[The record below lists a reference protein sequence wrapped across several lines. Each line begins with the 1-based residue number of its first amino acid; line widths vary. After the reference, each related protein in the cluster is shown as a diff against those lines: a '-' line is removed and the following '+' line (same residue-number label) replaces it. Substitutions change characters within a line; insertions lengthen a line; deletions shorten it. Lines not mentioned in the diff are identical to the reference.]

1 MSMTPSRRALDRV
14 TLADVARDDRL
25 FIVRCN
31 LCRRQMAYRARDLTL
46 VYDPMTPAYGMLQWC
61 GKCERGDYVRVE
73 IRLPTVDDVGH
84 LRIRRP
90 AGVRTVQLWED
101 AWYG

>member
-1 MSMTPSRRALDRV
+1 MSMTPSRRALERV

-46 VYDPMTPAYGMLQWC
+46 VYDTATPAYGMLQWC
-61 GKCERGDYVRVE
+61 SKCERGDYVRVE